1 MVSLK
6 EVLEIPSFSGME
18 ELVVEF
24 IVNFCE
30 KHNLDYYLDD
40 YNNVY
45 VTKGKIKKDEYYPC
59 VVAHTDTVHFDQK
72 SMIENRE
79 KITIKEVNPIDG
91 KTRLMG
97 WNSATDSPT
106 GIGGDD
112 KVGVYI
118 CLNMLLEFDTMKAA
132 FFVEE
137 EIGMRGSKK
146 ADPEFF
152 KNVGYAIQFD
162 GPTRNWFSKTLMGK
176 NLWNEDFLT
185 DVKPLLE
192 TYNVDNFS
200 IDPFT
205 DVLQIVEKFGICC
218 SVFPTGYYNQHSKFE
233 YVIPEET
240 EECYQLGKEAL
251 QVLGLKK
258 YTFNNN

>member
-6 EVLEIPSFSGME
+6 DVLEIPSYSGME

-24 IVNFCE
+24 IVDFCE
-30 KHNLDYYLDD
+30 KHNLDYYVDSK
-40 YNNVY
+40 YNVY
-45 VTKGKIKKDEYYPC
+45 VTKGKIKEGEFYPC
-59 VVAHTDTVHFDQK
+59 VVAHTDTVHYDQK
-72 SMIENRE
+72 EMIKNRK
-79 KITIKEVNPIDG
+79 KIKIIEQSFGD
-91 KTRLMG
+91 KTKLTG
-97 WNSATDSPT
+97 WDDCTNSPT

-118 CLNMLLEFDTMKAA
+118 CLNLLLEFDTLKAA

-137 EIGMRGSKK
+137 EIGMKGSKH

-152 KNVGYAIQFD
+152 HDVGYAIQFD

-176 NLWNEDFLT
+176 NLWNQTFLD

-192 TYNVDNFS
+192 SYNVDNFS

-205 DVLQIVEKFGICC
+205 DVLQLVEKFGFCC
-218 SVFPTGYYNQHSKFE
+218 SVFPTGYYNQHSKYE
-233 YVIPEET
+233 YVVPEET
-240 EECYQLGKEAL
+240 EECYNLGKESL
-251 QVLGLKK
+251 KVLGLKK
-258 YTFNNN
+258 YTFND